1 MSLLTEALESRKRTS
16 DWLWMGWRNKVIKAQ
31 KTTEMPPKVPTWIDS
46 EESSGAAKILPD
58 AVVAWTPPS
67 PSDLLGKTSS
77 SCKGKHCCSNVMSFE
92 RSAKVVHPTRHLHG
106 VRPLTR
112 SLRCDAWRWHEGAP
126 SCYSPLEAPK
136 KEPVDAAHPGPPTGP
151 AEAESTEER
160 ADGRYP
166 AGCHQTYHYIV
177 SPYGLCSSA
186 VHSTRV

>member
-1 MSLLTEALESRKRTS
+1 MSLLIEALESRKRTS
-16 DWLWMGWRNKVIKAQ
+16 DWLWIGTEKQGKAQ
-31 KTTEMPPKVPTWIDS
+31 KTMEMPPKVPTWIDS

-67 PSDLLGKTSS
+67 PSDLLGKTLS
-77 SCKGKHCCSNVMSFE
+77 SCKGKHLCSNG
-92 RSAKVVHPTRHLHG
+92 HLHG

-112 SLRCDAWRWHEGAP
+112 PLRCDAWRWHEGAP

-136 KEPVDAAHPGPPTGP
+136 KEPADAAHPGPPTGP
-151 AEAESTEER
+151 AEAESTEEGG
-160 ADGRYP
+160 DGRYP